1 MCLFLILICY
11 CFFLVFHTLTDICA
25 RPDRQYVDTFFVS
38 KLGHLGFPEWKS
50 LLSLCTADVSMA
62 ASGVGPQITLC
73 EGTENFNKCVAVNI
87 YGVTSLCKVLY

>member
-1 MCLFLILICY
+1 MCLFLILISY
-11 CFFLVFHTLTDICA
+11 CFFLVYHRSRTCD
-25 RPDRQYVDTFFVS
+25 RPDRQYIDTFFVS
-38 KLGHLGFPEWKS
+38 KLGHLGFPELKS